1 MEDDQTGGDGN
12 FGDTH
17 RTDGCPFVG
26 GVLIAILNA
35 GARDGRV
42 PRNGAGANGVSG
54 LVEHEIVITFHVGL
68 TLTHFL
74 TCIGRRVATK
84 YTKAGYCVIN
94 G

>member
-1 MEDDQTGGDGN
+1 MEDDRTGGDGN
-12 FGDTH
+12 FGNTH
-17 RTDGCPFVG
+17 RMEGCPLVG

-54 LVEHEIVITFHVGL
+54 LVEHEIIQSFQVGL

-84 YTKAGYCVIN
+84 YTKAGCCVTN